1 MTTMRFYGT
10 LALLLPA
17 LAASTNTTSFGR
29 RALLFGTIAEGA
41 EPRAKGAS
49 DPLPIALQTIDF
61 YANISDP
68 RAATPLFK
76 QTLITP
82 LKMRAPGYFNETWL
96 AFTAAPPDP
105 KKFDI
110 AGVDTCPQS
119 SATDCGTPE
128 LQLERLSLGLW
139 RTFLRYA

>member
-49 DPLPIALQTIDF
+49 DPLPIARR
-61 YANISDP
+61 ADP
-68 RAATPLFK
+68 SAIRQLREAHP
-76 QTLITP
+76 P
-82 LKMRAPGYFNETWL
+82 
-96 AFTAAPPDP
+96 AAP
-105 KKFDI
+105 
-110 AGVDTCPQS
+110 
-119 SATDCGTPE
+119 DCAHYMANHDGHQK
-128 LQLERLSLGLW
+128 LLEVGARDRASRG
-139 RTFLRYA
+139 R